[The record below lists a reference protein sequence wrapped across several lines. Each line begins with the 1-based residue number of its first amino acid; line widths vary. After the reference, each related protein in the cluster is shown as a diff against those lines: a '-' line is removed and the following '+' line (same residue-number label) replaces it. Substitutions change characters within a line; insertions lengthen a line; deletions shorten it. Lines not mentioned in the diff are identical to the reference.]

1 MSGVYAH
8 SFVDV
13 SQSRICFPYLFKELC
28 FIYIGA
34 YKLLG
39 GIVVPLLFFQ
49 LFEAWNR
56 LYRMLDCIGI
66 VCT

>member
-39 GIVVPLLFFQ
+39 ALLSPCFFS
-49 LFEAWNR
+49 
-56 LYRMLDCIGI
+56 II
-66 VCT
+66 

>member
-1 MSGVYAH
+1 MSAVYAH

-39 GIVVPLLFFQ
+39 ALLSPCSFFNYLKHGIGF
-49 LFEAWNR
+49 
-56 LYRMLDCIGI
+56 I
-66 VCT
+66 VCLIV